1 MDDARIPPFRGS
13 LESEDISSKD
23 CKNDASAE
31 DALTHRPRD
40 YAKLSS
46 SALRLASSKGAIV
59 PDPEEANPDRPIRG
73 ISAEELPD
81 LRPFADQLTAIAEQL
96 RSGVFPSVV
105 FEEADQAQ
113 NLRPSQGDTATSSIN
128 DQGHAARLEGLAPQ
142 ERRQAFADLARATYA
157 RRRKR
162 TSIFGD
168 PELFGEPGWDIL
180 LDLYIA
186 QVEEKPVSVS
196 SACIGSAAPPTT
208 GLRWL
213 GVLAEQGLVERE
225 HDARDQR
232 RVLVRLTDKALEAMD
247 DYFLSSASMQ
257 RDRRTAPR
265 A

>member
-1 MDDARIPPFRGS
+1 MDDARLPPFRDS
-13 LESEDISSKD
+13 LENDDISSKG
-23 CKNDASAE
+23 CENDASSE

-40 YAKLSS
+40 YAKLSR

-59 PDPEEANPDRPIRG
+59 PDPNEGSPETPSNG
-73 ISAEELPD
+73 ISAQELPN

-96 RSGVFPSVV
+96 RSGAFSSVIV
-105 FEEADQAQ
+105 EKSDQTP
-113 NLRPSQGDTATSSIN
+113 NPQGSKSDTGNSS
-128 DQGHAARLEGLAPQ
+128 DDDRGRAARLEALDPE
-142 ERRQAFADLARATYA
+142 ERRRAFADLARATYA

-196 SACIGSAAPPTT
+196 SACIGSASPPTT

-225 HDARDQR
+225 HDPQDQR

-247 DYFLSSASMQ
+247 DYFLCSASMQ
-257 RDRRTAPR
+257 RDRRAAPR